1 MPTEIVFDPWDIMN
15 DSAPEPSATTETQ
28 NGHQWYITASAPA
41 TTMSVGR
48 TNGPTG
54 NGFYIATAND
64 GFISTNGAMA
74 MQSNGATGIDSV
86 GAFTMRV
93 TAATKITTTTT
104 IDLHATSTVTVIA
117 GSGEPAVL
125 AAAHPGNEGGSPSG
139 GSPAS
144 PPATP
149 PAAPPTPDL
158 PSFPPEARPGPEA
171 PHGSSLAAGLIVP
184 AITGGL
190 GGMAIA
196 EGGFSAIGGVA
207 SVGGSLFNAGRAI
220 ATARAE
226 SAAGPAR
233 AAADAALGGLPPS
246 ASAAGGGGPDIDM
259 TAAARILGKAQ
270 TGIAWYTPAAIKST
284 ADTAIQCQ
292 SPIIKH
298 LADTEIVNNS
308 GVFIKNKAGTQIK
321 SDAPVIES
329 SCQQWKCTAMVTS
342 STTGLAMASMFSA
355 GATSITGLA
364 TVGVTAGA
372 MCKIK
377 AFGIT
382 AITGGVLL
390 KLESGGQMMFA
401 APIFKRSHGVVKE
414 KAGTT
419 VVQVGSLKYKAMMF
433 QAKAVNWGVK
443 AATAK
448 YQAASIK
455 LG

>member
-1 MPTEIVFDPWDIMN
+1 MSNETVFDYWDTM
-15 DSAPEPSATTETQ
+15 DQCVPLPTHTSESQT
-28 NGHQWYITASAPA
+28 GHQWYITATSPA
-41 TTMSVGR
+41 TTISVGK
-48 TNGPTG
+48 THGPTG

-64 GFISTNGAMA
+64 GFVSTNGALA
-74 MQSNGATGIDSV
+74 MQSNGTTGIDSV

-93 TAATKITTTTT
+93 TAATKITTNATM
-104 IDLHATSTVTVIA
+104 DLHATSTVTVIA
-117 GSGEPAVL
+117 GSGETAVL
-125 AAAHPGNEGGSPSG
+125 AAAHPGNEGGAPSG
-139 GSPAS
+139 GAAASPAAS
-144 PPATP
+144 PPA
-149 PAAPPTPDL
+149 PAPTPDL
-158 PSFPPEARPGPEA
+158 PSFPPDAPAAPPP
-171 PHGSSLAAGLIVP
+171 PHGSSLKSGLAIP
-184 AITGGL
+184 AITGTL
-190 GGMAIA
+190 GALAIK
-196 EGGFSAIGGVA
+196 EGGFSAIGGGFSVA
-207 SVGGSLFNAGRAI
+207 GSLFNAGRAI

-226 SAAGPAR
+226 SQAEGAR
-233 AAADAALGGLPPS
+233 TAADGALGALPPS
-246 ASAAGGGGPDIDM
+246 ASAGGGGGPDIDM

-298 LADTEIVNNS
+298 LADVEIVNNA
-308 GVFIKNKAGTQIK
+308 GVFIKNQAGTQIK

-329 SCQQWKCTAMVTS
+329 SCQQWKSTAFVTS
-342 STTGLAMASMFSA
+342 STTGLVMASVFSV

-382 AITGGVLL
+382 AITGGVML

-401 APIFKRSHGVVKE
+401 APLFKRSAGVVKE
-414 KAGTT
+414 DSGTT
-419 VVQVGSLKYKAMMF
+419 HVKVGSLKYKAIT
-433 QAKAVNWGVK
+433 ASILASSWGVK

>member
-1 MPTEIVFDPWDIMN
+1 MPGDTVFDPWNVMD
-15 DSAPEPSATTETQ
+15 DSAPLPSHTTETQ

-41 TTMSVGR
+41 TTLSVGK

-54 NGFYIATAND
+54 NGFYIATGSD

-74 MQSNGATGIDSV
+74 VQSKGPTGIDSV

-104 IDLHATSTVTVIA
+104 IDLHATSTVKVIA
-117 GSGEPAVL
+117 GSGEAAVL

-139 GSPAS
+139 PSGASPA
-144 PPATP
+144 ATP
-149 PAAPPTPDL
+149 PPPPATPDL
-158 PSFPPEARPGPEA
+158 PSFPPTARPGPNP

-190 GGMAIA
+190 GAAAVA
-196 EGGFSAIGGVA
+196 EGGLSTIGGVA
-207 SVGGSLFNAGRAI
+207 SIGGSIFNAGMAI
-220 ATARAE
+220 TTARAE
-226 SAAGPAR
+226 TAAAGAR
-233 AAADAALGGLPPS
+233 NAADAALGGLPPS
-246 ASAAGGGGPDIDM
+246 ASAGGGGGPDIDM

-308 GVFIKNKAGTQIK
+308 GVFIKNQAGTQIK
-321 SDAPVIES
+321 SDAPLIES
-329 SCQQWKCTAMVTS
+329 SCKQWKATALVTS
-342 STTGLAMASMFSA
+342 STTGLAVASMFSV
-355 GATSITGLA
+355 GTTSITGLA
-364 TVGVTAGA
+364 AVGITAGGI
-372 MCKIK
+372 CKIK
-377 AFGIT
+377 GMGIT
-382 AITGGVLL
+382 SITGGMLL
-390 KLESGGQMMFA
+390 KLESAGQMMFA
-401 APIFKRSHGVVKE
+401 APLFKRSAGIVKE

-419 VVQVGSLKYKAMMF
+419 CVQVGSMKYKAMMF
-433 QAKAVNWGVK
+433 KAQAASWAVK

>member
-1 MPTEIVFDPWDIMN
+1 MTTERVYDPWDVMD
-15 DSAPEPSATTETQ
+15 DSAPLPSHTTETQ
-28 NGHQWYITASAPA
+28 NGHQWYITSTAPA
-41 TTMSVGR
+41 TTLSVGR
-48 TNGPTG
+48 THGPTG

-74 MQSNGATGIDSV
+74 MQSKGPTGIDSV

-93 TAATKITTTTT
+93 TAATKITTDAT

-117 GSGEPAVL
+117 GSGETAVL
-125 AAAHPGNEGGSPSG
+125 AAAHPGNEGGSPNG
-139 GSPAS
+139 GGAAS
-144 PPATP
+144 PPAVPPGP
-149 PAAPPTPDL
+149 PATPDL
-158 PSFPPEARPGPEA
+158 PSFPPDAPAGPA
-171 PHGSSLAAGLIVP
+171 DPHGSSIVAGIAVP
-184 AITGGL
+184 LITGGL

-207 SVGGSLFNAGRAI
+207 SVGGSIFNAGMAI

-226 SAAGPAR
+226 SAAAESR
-233 AAADAALGGLPPS
+233 SAADSALGALPPS
-246 ASAAGGGGPDIDM
+246 AAAAGGGGPDIDM

-298 LADTEIVNNS
+298 IADVEIVNNS

-321 SDAPVIES
+321 SDAPLIES
-329 SCQQWKCTAMVTS
+329 SCKQWKATAMVTS

-355 GATSITGLA
+355 GSTSITGLA
-364 TVGVTAGA
+364 AVGITAGA

-377 AFGIT
+377 GMGIT
-382 AITGGVLL
+382 SITGGMLL

-419 VVQVGSLKYKAMMF
+419 VVQVGSMKYKAMMF

>member
-1 MPTEIVFDPWDIMN
+1 MTTERVYDPWDVMD
-15 DSAPEPSATTETQ
+15 DSAPLPSHTTETQ
-28 NGHQWYITASAPA
+28 NGHQWYITSTAPA
-41 TTMSVGR
+41 TTLSVGR
-48 TNGPTG
+48 THGPTG

-74 MQSNGATGIDSV
+74 MQSNGPTGIDSV

-93 TAATKITTTTT
+93 TAATKITTDAT

-117 GSGEPAVL
+117 GSGETAVL
-125 AAAHPGNEGGSPSG
+125 AAAHPGNEGGSSNG
-139 GSPAS
+139 GGAAS
-144 PPATP
+144 PPAVP
-149 PAAPPTPDL
+149 PGAPATPDL
-158 PSFPPEARPGPEA
+158 PSFPPDAPAGPA
-171 PHGSSLAAGLIVP
+171 DPHGSSIVAGIAVP
-184 AITGGL
+184 LITGGL

-207 SVGGSLFNAGRAI
+207 SVGGSIFNAGMAI

-226 SAAGPAR
+226 SAAAESR
-233 AAADAALGGLPPS
+233 SAADSALGALPPS
-246 ASAAGGGGPDIDM
+246 AAAAGGGGPDIDM

-298 LADTEIVNNS
+298 IADVEIVNNS

-321 SDAPVIES
+321 SDAPLIES
-329 SCQQWKCTAMVTS
+329 SCKQWKATAMVTS

-355 GATSITGLA
+355 GSTSITGLA
-364 TVGVTAGA
+364 AVGITAGA

-377 AFGIT
+377 GMGIT
-382 AITGGVLL
+382 SITGGMLL

-419 VVQVGSLKYKAMMF
+419 VVQVGSMKYKAMMF
-433 QAKAVNWGVK
+433 KAQAVNWGVK

>member
-1 MPTEIVFDPWDIMN
+1 MPSEIVFDPWDIM
-15 DSAPEPSATTETQ
+15 DESAPVPSHTTETQ
-28 NGHQWYITASAPA
+28 NGHQWYISATAPA
-41 TTMSVGR
+41 TTISVGR
-48 TNGPTG
+48 THGPTG

-74 MQSNGATGIDSV
+74 MQSNGPTGIDSV

-93 TAATKITTTTT
+93 TAATKITTDAT

-117 GSGEPAVL
+117 GSGETAVL
-125 AAAHPGNEGGSPSG
+125 AAAHPGNEGGSPNG
-139 GSPAS
+139 GGAAS
-144 PPATP
+144 PPAVPPGP
-149 PAAPPTPDL
+149 PATPDL
-158 PSFPPEARPGPEA
+158 PSFPPNAPAGPPD
-171 PHGSSLAAGLIVP
+171 PHGSSAVSGVGVP
-184 AITGGL
+184 VITGVL
-190 GGMAIA
+190 GGLAIA

-207 SVGGSLFNAGRAI
+207 SVGGSIFNAGMAI

-226 SAAGPAR
+226 SAAAESR
-233 AAADAALGGLPPS
+233 SAADSALGALPPS
-246 ASAAGGGGPDIDM
+246 AAAAGGGGPDIDM

-298 LADTEIVNNS
+298 IADVEIVNNS

-321 SDAPVIES
+321 SDAPLIES
-329 SCQQWKCTAMVTS
+329 SCKQWKATAMVTS

-355 GATSITGLA
+355 GSTSITGLA
-364 TVGVTAGA
+364 AVGITAGA

-377 AFGIT
+377 GMGIT
-382 AITGGVLL
+382 SITGGILL

-401 APIFKRSHGVVKE
+401 SPIFKRSHGVVKE

-419 VVQVGSLKYKAMMF
+419 AVQVGSLKYKAMMF
-433 QAKAVNWGVK
+433 KAQAVNWGVK